1 MLQVKDVVKSY
12 GQKDA
17 KTTVLKKVS
26 FDISDGEIC
35 SIIGPSGSGKSTLLN
50 LMGGLDKADEGSI
63 VVDGNEVLKLSKK
76 DKADYRRKYL
86 GYIFQFYNLV
96 PNLTIEE
103 NIRVCQEISKS
114 PLELGELL
122 RILGLEQHRYKFP
135 SQVSGGQQQRCAIA
149 RALVKNPKL
158 LLCDEPTGA
167 LDSTNTKE
175 VMCILKELNR
185 KYKTTMVIVTH
196 NDLICKISDRV
207 IGIVD
212 GKIVKNEKVKSPML
226 PEDVEWA

>member
-26 FDISDGEIC
+26 FDISGGEIC

-76 DKADYRRKYL
+76 EKADYRRKYL

-103 NIRVCQEISKS
+103 NIRVCQEISQS

-212 GKIVKNEKVKSPML
+212 GKIVKNEKVKNPML

>member
-35 SIIGPSGSGKSTLLN
+35 SIVGPSGSGKSTLLN

-122 RILGLEQHRYKFP
+122 RILGLEEHRYKFP

-149 RALVKNPKL
+149 RALVKNPKI

-175 VMCILKELNR
+175 VMCILKELNQ
-185 KYKTTMVIVTH
+185 KYKTTMVT
-196 NDLICKISDRV
+196 R
-207 IGIVD
+207 
-212 GKIVKNEKVKSPML
+212 
-226 PEDVEWA
+226 

>member
-17 KTTVLKKVS
+17 KTTVLKNVS

-76 DKADYRRKYL
+76 EKADYRRKYL

-103 NIRVCQEISKS
+103 NIKVCQEISQS

-212 GKIVKNEKVKSPML
+212 GKIVKNEKVKNPML

>member
-35 SIIGPSGSGKSTLLN
+35 SIVGPSGSGKSTLLN

-122 RILGLEQHRYKFP
+122 RILGLEEHRYKFP

-149 RALVKNPKL
+149 RALVKNPKI

-175 VMCILKELNR
+175 VMCILKELNQ

-212 GKIVKNEKVKSPML
+212 GKIVRNEEVKNPML